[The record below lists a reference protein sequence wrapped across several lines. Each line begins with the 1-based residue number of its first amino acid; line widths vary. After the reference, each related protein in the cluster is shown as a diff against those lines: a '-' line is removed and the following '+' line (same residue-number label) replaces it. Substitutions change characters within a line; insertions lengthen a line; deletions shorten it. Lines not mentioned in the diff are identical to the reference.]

1 MPNLQIKKQEILEE
15 IEKRNYQTLRYS
27 IFEAGNPHEWETR
40 IDYDKTRQVYQVYA
54 TMDRASVRGKY
65 EFLDFNSAKDKFIEL
80 LDLTIEINRWKVEDG
95 KQPIYYSPLWSD
107 YKPIEMFTT
116 VIDYCDIEDGNL
128 ELIIL
133 DENQWEGTS
142 EKEHLQKLEEKLNT
156 YLEYIDEKCYV
167 SKCGENFDKIIIQVG
182 FRHHPSENGMRF
194 MKKQQQ
200 NLSERGIILE
210 IVLNE

>member
-1 MPNLQIKKQEILEE
+1 MPNLQIEKQEILEE
-15 IEKRNYQTLRYS
+15 IQKRNYQSLRYS
-27 IFEAGNPHEWETR
+27 IFEEGNPHEWETR
-40 IDYDKTRQVYQVYA
+40 IDYDKTKQVYQVYA
-54 TMDRASVRGKY
+54 TMDRGSFNRKV
-65 EFLDFNSAKDKFIEL
+65 EFTKFEDAKDKFLEK
-80 LDLTIEINRWKVEDG
+80 LDLTVKINRRNIEKGRFPE
-95 KQPIYYSPLWSD
+95 YYSPLWSNH
-107 YKPIEMFTT
+107 KPIEMFTT

-156 YLEYIDEKCYV
+156 YLEYIDGKCYV
-167 SKCGENFDKIIIQVG
+167 SKCGESFDKIIIQVG

-200 NLSERGIILE
+200 NLSKRGIILE